1 METNILSLSPKK
13 VWYFFNEICRIPHPS
28 GAEEKMVQFLV
39 DFAIIHK
46 LEYKK
51 DAVGNVVINKQ
62 ATKGCE
68 NKPIVVLQ
76 SHIDMVCEKNTE
88 TMHDFYADPII
99 PYIENEWVTA
109 KGTTLG
115 GDDGIGVAAMLA
127 ILDSDDLVHGTI
139 ECLFTVDEERG
150 LNGANALQS
159 GFVDGRILL
168 NLDSEEMG
176 EVFIGCAGGKGTK
189 IRIPLTF
196 EQAPKDFL
204 AFNIG
209 VKGLRGGHSGDEIDK
224 GLGNANKIIIRVLY
238 QLQNHSNMRLSSIEG
253 GKQHNAIA
261 REANAIILIPKNKKY
276 EFVEIINSFNEKV
289 QIELKVG
296 DPDVEL
302 YYNQIVLPKTII
314 NENIQQKLI
323 ASLYSCPHGVIRM
336 SDSLSGLVE
345 TSTNL
350 ASIKMEEN
358 SILITTSQRSSVNSS
373 LEDIVNMVRCNFELV
388 DGIIEHSTGYP
399 GWNPNLNSP
408 ILNTLIVKYEELFGE
423 KPEIKAIHAGLECG
437 VLGEKF
443 KGMDM
448 VSFGPTLKYVHSPN
462 EKLNIESVSKFWKL
476 LTSVLASIL

>member
-51 DAVGNVVINKQ
+51 DAVGNVVIKKQ

-261 REANAIILIPKNKKY
+261 REANAIILIPKNKKD

-289 QIELKVG
+289 KIELKAV

-302 YYNQIVLPKTII
+302 YYNQIELPKIII

-399 GWNPNLNSP
+399 GWNPNLNSY

-423 KPEIKAIHAGLECG
+423 KPDIKAIHAGLECG